1 MSRRV
6 LSALVL
12 GIYVFAVDLTAA
24 RGDIVSDFRT
34 SDEGWKVVSFQNLT
48 TDNFSV
54 MATYTPTLNLTG
66 GNPGGYISTTDQ
78 DNGDLTF
85 SAPGNFLGNVSG
97 ATGLSY
103 DLIYPMGEINY
114 QPTDV
119 ILMGHGETLLWKS
132 NPNIVPGPSWMSV
145 NLALVP
151 SSEWHVGTSSGALA
165 TVADFANVLGNLS
178 GLFIRGEYTTGLIE
192 TPGLDNV
199 RLAGVS
205 ASVPEPSTLAMMALA
220 SVTIVMYRR
229 GRQNRRARDLQGMTT
244 FAISTILSSLCA

>member
-6 LSALVL
+6 LSALPL
-12 GIYVFAVDLTAA
+12 AICALAFNLTFA
-24 RGDIVSDFRT
+24 RGDIVSDF
-34 SDEGWKVVSFQNLT
+34 SSGDEGWKVVSFTNLT

-54 MATYTPTLNLTG
+54 IATYNPTFNLTG
-66 GNPGGYISTTDQ
+66 GNPGGFVSTTDQ

-85 SAPGNFLGNVSG
+85 SAPGKFLGNVSG

-103 DLIYPMGEINY
+103 DLIYPVGAINY

-119 ILMGHGETLLWKS
+119 ILMGNGETLLWKS
-132 NPNIVPGPSWMSV
+132 SPNIVPGPSWMSV
-145 NLALVP
+145 NLLFGP
-151 SSEWHVGTSSGALA
+151 STEWHVGTSNGALA
-165 TVADFANVLGNLS
+165 TAADFANVLGNLS

-205 ASVPEPSTLAMMALA
+205 TAVPEPSTLAMSAIA
-220 SVTIVMYRR
+220 GVTIVMFWRR
-229 GRQNRRARDLQGMTT
+229 VSAATN
-244 FAISTILSSLCA
+244 

>member
-1 MSRRV
+1 MSQRV
-6 LSALVL
+6 LSALLL
-12 GIYVFAVDLTAA
+12 GMCVFTFDLTFA
-24 RGDIVSDFRT
+24 RGGVIVSNFST
-34 SDEGWKVVSFQNLT
+34 GDEGWKVVSFENLT

-54 MATYTPTLNLTG
+54 AAIYTPTFNLTG

-85 SAPGNFLGNVSG
+85 SAPAKFLGDVSG

-103 DLIYPMGEINY
+103 DLIYPVGTINY

-119 ILMGHGETLLWKS
+119 ILMGNGETLLWKS
-132 NPNIVPGPSWMSV
+132 NPDIMPGPSWMSV
-145 NLALVP
+145 NLDFVP
-151 SSEWHVGTSSGALA
+151 STEWHVGTSNGALA
-165 TVADFANVLGNLS
+165 TAADFGNVLGNLS

-205 ASVPEPSTLAMMALA
+205 AVPEPSTLALMAMAGVTLA
-220 SVTIVMYRR
+220 MFRLGREYRH
-229 GRQNRRARDLQGMTT
+229 ART
-244 FAISTILSSLCA
+244 